1 MYKRQVLLLYGLDGL
16 REWRIVMVWTAG
28 TTFPKSLRHAENQA
42 GIARGSSGQ
51 KWLPKCISNK
61 RSISYLGALLPDS
74 IYLAGQ
80 GPKCVKS
87 GSNQWLWE
95 ATQDV
100 RGQKV
105 TFSTKMTHAL
115 SIDTII
121 RC

>member
-1 MYKRQVLLLYGLDGL
+1 MFKGFFPD
-16 REWRIVMVWTAG
+16 RIFSLKSGAG

-42 GIARGSSGQ
+42 GIARGSRGQ

-61 RSISYLGALLPDS
+61 RSISYLGALLPDP

-95 ATQDV
+95 ATQGV